1 MKSRANNQPTNGLL
15 LFDDTLMI
23 LFVWNR
29 TSKNQ
34 YQTTNK
40 NQTKNKQLTSL
51 ERHNSH
57 FNNKK
62 RRLCP
67 GELLPPSTHGRMGIG
82 M

>member
-40 NQTKNKQLTSL
+40 NQT
-51 ERHNSH
+51 
-57 FNNKK
+57 NNKFGTAQFALQQQK
-62 RRLCP
+62 TSFVCP
-67 GELLPPSTHGRMGIG
+67 GELLPPPTHGRMGIG

>member
-62 RRLCP
+62 RRLFVPANCCHRLHT
-67 GELLPPSTHGRMGIG
+67 GGWE
-82 M
+82 